1 MDELIFKNNFLNF
14 NETINLTYPYGY
26 NYLKARKHIG
36 ICNNLKL
43 GKILIYGSKGID
55 LINSLSIKRFDE
67 NKERAINTVFIKKS
81 RIIDEVNIYKLSA
94 LRYLVTT
101 DNPKKLLKFLS
112 KTKRKF
118 PLVTL
123 TDVTNK
129 YSIFS
134 FHGNDSNNFFDN
146 IKSNNLYKLPH
157 QNYSYYNLIVN
168 KKNELNTINYFKN
181 LQFVSISLETKNI
194 FLYNNSVVTHLNKIK
209 RKWKTR
215 VISAIYKVDSLVKSN
230 KRKISI
236 KQFELQENAIT
247 YKGQY
252 IYNSKGK
259 RSGVIHSSYKLPNK
273 KNPYILCFVWN
284 NVVEKTAIL
293 KEGKR
298 EILLKQFKLYWIN

>member
-1 MDELIFKNNFLNF
+1 MDELTLKNDYFNFD
-14 NETINLTYPYGY
+14 EPINLTYPYGY
-26 NYLKARKHIG
+26 NYLKARRHIG
-36 ICNNLKL
+36 ICNNINL

-55 LINSLSIKRFDE
+55 LINSISIKKFDE
-67 NKERAINTVFIKKS
+67 NKDKAINTVFIKNN
-81 RIIDEVNIYKLSA
+81 RAIYEVNIYKLSA

-101 DNPKKLLKFLS
+101 ESPKKLLRFLS
-112 KTKRKF
+112 KAKRKF

-123 TDVTNK
+123 SDVTNK

-134 FHGNDSNNFFDN
+134 FFGNDSNNFFDN

-209 RKWKTR
+209 RKWKMR
-215 VISAIYKVDSLVKSN
+215 VISTIYKVESLVKRN
-230 KRKISI
+230 KKKISI

-284 NVVEKTAIL
+284 NIIEKTAIL

-298 EILLKQFKLYWIN
+298 EILLKQFTLY